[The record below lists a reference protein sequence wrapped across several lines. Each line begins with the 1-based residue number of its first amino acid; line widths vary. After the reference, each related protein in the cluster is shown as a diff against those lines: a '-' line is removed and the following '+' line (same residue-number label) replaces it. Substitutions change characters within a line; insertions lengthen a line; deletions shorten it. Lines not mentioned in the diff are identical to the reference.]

1 MARDI
6 IDDRLLGA
14 LHIKALT
21 HQGFIHDPSQEHTA
35 FQVGTLDAL
44 MEGRFDG
51 DTTIGEVLSHGDF
64 GLGTVQHLGG
74 ELIILDGDAFVVKSD
89 QQIINVEHTLQTPF
103 AVVCRFGADAE
114 HEIADIDDTE
124 IYAYVDALVPD
135 PMTIVAVKVHGSFRD
150 LLLRSIDEQ
159 QEPFPLLSEVV
170 KDQSEWSVRRAH
182 GTLVGFRFPDRTAG
196 IEIPTK
202 FTSSRGIERW
212 VGISFDV
219 AWSKHILLLIRVK
232 SCMLS
237 FPSASVSAR
246 PVLLIEPQFEPS
258 REAPMEQRSVRPR
271 SLRCDHYAGDRKA
284 RHCV

>member
-21 HQGFIHDPSQEHTA
+21 NQGFVHDPSEEHTA

-64 GLGTVQHLGG
+64 GIGTVQHLGG

-89 QQIINVEHTLQTPF
+89 QQVMNVEHTLQTPF

-196 IEIPTK
+196 IEIPGYH
-202 FTSSRGIERW
+202 FHFISSDRKVGGHLVRCGVVEAHIALDSSEELHVELPLGVGLGTPGVADRAAIRAIER
-212 VGISFDV
+212 GTHG
-219 AWSKHILLLIRVK
+219 AT
-232 SCMLS
+232 
-237 FPSASVSAR
+237 
-246 PVLLIEPQFEPS
+246 
-258 REAPMEQRSVRPR
+258 
-271 SLRCDHYAGDRKA
+271 
-284 RHCV
+284 